1 VTAQQDETRRL
12 LAYICA
18 RMGGP
23 EKVAQR
29 LGVNP
34 SLLSSYLTSKE
45 LIPDV
50 LVLRLVDLVLEDVDA
65 QKKNPA
71 APPPASQPAPRPPSS
86 KSDS

>member
-1 VTAQQDETRRL
+1 MAAQQDETRRL

-65 QKKNPA
+65 LKNNPA
-71 APPPASQPAPRPPSS
+71 APPPSSQPASRAPDP
-86 KSDS
+86 KSDR